1 MKKISYLIFSFGIFF
16 LWMFSV
22 QASVNT
28 YTRTDSDYLV
38 PDYIKVTG
46 SNRDNVLSTPAVD
59 ATEKVYD
66 YADLLTDSEEKKI
79 YNQVIEYIDKT
90 DLDLVIVTV
99 SDYDK
104 TICNGDCTRTYADD
118 FYDYNEFGVGSRHS
132 GVLFLVDMKTRT
144 VYMTTTGDAMDMYSD
159 YRIEKIMDSIYQDFT
174 NQNYY
179 IGITK
184 FMTILENYDT
194 IGVANSK
201 DSHYEISDDGRIVRD
216 IPWFILIGGPLL
228 ITGIVMAIMISKNKL
243 VRVAT
248 SSREYLDKK
257 TLKTSVVKD
266 RFVHTHT
273 SKTPIYHS
281 SGSSGGGAHS
291 GSSGVSHGGGG
302 HRF

>member
-1 MKKISYLIFSFGIFF
+1 MKRIHYLIFSFGIFF
-16 LWMFSV
+16 LFILSAD
-22 QASVNT
+22 ASVNT
-28 YTRTDSDYLV
+28 YTRTEDNYLV
-38 PDYIKVTG
+38 PSYITVTS

-66 YADLLTDSEEKKI
+66 FADLLTDNEEKKI
-79 YNQVIEYIDKT
+79 YNQAVKFIDKI
-90 DLDLVIVTV
+90 DLDLAIVTV
-99 SDYDK
+99 SDYNK
-104 TICNGDCTRTYADD
+104 TDCNGSCTRTYADD
-118 FYDYNEFGVGSRHS
+118 FYDYNEFGVGAYHS
-132 GVLFLVDMKTRT
+132 GVLFLVDMKNRT
-144 VYMTTTGDAMDMYSD
+144 IYMTTTGKAMDMYSD
-159 YRIEKIMDSIYQDFT
+159 YRIEKIMDAIYQEFS

-179 IGITK
+179 YGITK

-194 IGVANSK
+194 IGVANNK
-201 DSHYEISDDGRIVRD
+201 DSHYEILDDGRIVRD
-216 IPWFILIGGPLL
+216 IPWLILIGGPLL

-248 SSREYLDKK
+248 SSREYLDKE
-257 TLKTSVVKD
+257 TLQTNVVKD

-281 SGSSGGGAHS
+281 SGSSGGGGHS